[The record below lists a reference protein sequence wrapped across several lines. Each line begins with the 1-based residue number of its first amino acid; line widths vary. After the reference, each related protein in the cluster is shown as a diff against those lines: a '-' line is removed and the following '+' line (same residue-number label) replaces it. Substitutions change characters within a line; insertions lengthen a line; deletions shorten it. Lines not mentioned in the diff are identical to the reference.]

1 MKRGKRKGIDRPC
14 ACKIEESDI
23 FVRGDIVSLDLTNGV
38 NVEFPKDWGLI
49 HDPKGECVDFCEVFI
64 APFGLGK
71 RLSKSEVQRVGSDAR
86 LYYGSDTVLHDAR
99 VEIPEGPWDRVGD
112 IACIYY
118 DRYGD
123 LEAPYYHKTDVP
135 RRRSERAILFKQRS
149 PKALLGHRV
158 RAYRIS
164 LPDGC
169 KITAH
174 GFVWP

>member
-1 MKRGKRKGIDRPC
+1 MRRGNRLGIDRPP

-23 FVRGDIVSLDLTNGV
+23 FIRGDIVSLDLTNGV
-38 NVEFPKDWGLI
+38 NVAFPEDWGLV
-49 HDPKGECVDFCEVFI
+49 HDSTGRCVDRCEVFI
-64 APFGLGK
+64 TPYVEGR
-71 RLSKSEVQRVGSDAR
+71 RLSNSEARGVGQDAKS
-86 LYYGSDTVLHDAR
+86 YYGSDTVLHDAI
-99 VEIPEGPWDRVGD
+99 VEIPKGPWDRVGD

-118 DRYGD
+118 DRYGE

-135 RRRSERAILFKQRS
+135 RKRSERAILFKQRT
-149 PKALLGHRV
+149 PKLLLGKRV
-158 RAYRIS
+158 RAFRLS